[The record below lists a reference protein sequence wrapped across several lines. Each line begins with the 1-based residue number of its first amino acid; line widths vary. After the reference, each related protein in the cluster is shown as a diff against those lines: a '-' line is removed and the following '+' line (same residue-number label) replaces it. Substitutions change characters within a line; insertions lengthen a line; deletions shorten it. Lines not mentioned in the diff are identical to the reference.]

1 MAREL
6 EGLRS
11 SAQPRE
17 LENVDSKAFRIGVNT
32 AVAAP
37 SIREYSDVGLPYNV
51 RKKGAKVARKNGGGE
66 GILVSIC
73 SFCIWTDRDFSRSLL
88 TIDRNSSHRADVRA

>member
-1 MAREL
+1 MTRAIPRISARPVPPPANWVEFVNQAMMAREL
-6 EGLRS
+6 EGLRP

-51 RKKGAKVARKNGGGE
+51 RKKGGKLRARAAVEKV
-66 GILVSIC
+66 
-73 SFCIWTDRDFSRSLL
+73 F
-88 TIDRNSSHRADVRA
+88 